1 LANAQK
7 TYIDELAIAIAI
19 AITIAIRAWKQTASS
34 RAERVMYGLQ
44 SEAAAP
50 FSRYVLFVYSAAEI
64 KSNKKP

>member
-7 TYIDELAIAIAI
+7 TYADELAIAIAI
-19 AITIAIRAWKQTASS
+19 RAWNQTASS
-34 RAERVMYGLQ
+34 GAERVMYGSQ
-44 SEAAAP
+44 FEAAAP